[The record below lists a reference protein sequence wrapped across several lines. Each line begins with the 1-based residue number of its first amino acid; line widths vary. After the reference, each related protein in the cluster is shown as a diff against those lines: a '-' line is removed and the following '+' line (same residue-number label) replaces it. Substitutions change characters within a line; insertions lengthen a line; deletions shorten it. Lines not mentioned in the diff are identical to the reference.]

1 MLSFEI
7 NFEYCMTSSQHA
19 FVIIT
24 KIFIINVNQ
33 QKLLCGKVIEIL
45 ENAHNLRYLTLIN
58 KKKNDYTCV

>member
-1 MLSFEI
+1 
-7 NFEYCMTSSQHA
+7 MTSSQHA

-45 ENAHNLRYLTLIN
+45 EYAHNLRYLTLIN
-58 KKKNDYTCV
+58 KKKMITRVFKLYGIITA

>member
-1 MLSFEI
+1 
-7 NFEYCMTSSQHA
+7 MTSSQHA

-58 KKKNDYTCV
+58 IKKNDYTCV

>member
-1 MLSFEI
+1 
-7 NFEYCMTSSQHA
+7 MTSSQHA

-45 ENAHNLRYLTLIN
+45 ENAHNLRHLTLIN
-58 KKKNDYTCV
+58 LKKMITRVFKLYGIITA

>member
-1 MLSFEI
+1 
-7 NFEYCMTSSQHA
+7 MTSSQHA

-24 KIFIINVNQ
+24 KMFIINVNQ

>member
-1 MLSFEI
+1 
-7 NFEYCMTSSQHA
+7 MTSSQHV

-45 ENAHNLRYLTLIN
+45 ENAHNFRYLTLIN
-58 KKKNDYTCV
+58 KKKMITRVFKLYGIITA

>member
-1 MLSFEI
+1 
-7 NFEYCMTSSQHA
+7 MTSSQHA
-19 FVIIT
+19 FVINT

-58 KKKNDYTCV
+58 KKKKMITRVFKLYGIITA

>member
-58 KKKNDYTCV
+58 KKKNDHTCV

>member
-1 MLSFEI
+1 
-7 NFEYCMTSSQHA
+7 MTSSQHA

-45 ENAHNLRYLTLIN
+45 ENGHNLRYLTLIN
-58 KKKNDYTCV
+58 KKKMITRVFKLYGIITA